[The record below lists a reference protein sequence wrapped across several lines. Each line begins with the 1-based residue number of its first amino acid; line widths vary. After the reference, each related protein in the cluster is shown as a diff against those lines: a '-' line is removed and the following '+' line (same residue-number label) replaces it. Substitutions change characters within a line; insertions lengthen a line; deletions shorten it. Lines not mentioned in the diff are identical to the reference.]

1 MSVLTDSA
9 AVAAGAVA
17 ATISV
22 VVTVLLHP
30 VVSPLGPIT
39 LPVGVAAA
47 GFFSAAAV
55 ATLRR

>member
-9 AVAAGAVA
+9 A
-17 ATISV
+17 

-47 GFFSAAAV
+47 GFLSAAAV
-55 ATLRR
+55 ATRRR